1 MLAAWIIYSSVAVP
15 AAVYTALTD
24 EELKLEESKLEESK
38 LEEIMAYPFV
48 VRGGKLISDYTQA
61 VQYLYCPCEK
71 CWRGINKICRCTEGE
86 LLECKTYKDEVL
98 RTIRR
103 IEAEKYHKGSN

>member
-1 MLAAWIIYSSVAVP
+1 MIEGLFLLGAMASPAIFAAALVAMP
-15 AAVYTALTD
+15 
-24 EELKLEESKLEESK
+24 EEEPKLEESK
-38 LEEIMAYPFV
+38 LEEITEYPFV

-61 VQYLYCPCEK
+61 VQYLYCSCEK
-71 CWRGINKICRCTEGE
+71 CWMGMNKICRCTEGE

-103 IEAEKYHKGSN
+103 IEVEKYNKGSN